1 MAALLIRGA
10 FMEWKTSS
18 DHSRSDGRSEPES
31 AVLVGVNLSG
41 RGGWFEEESLK
52 ELELLADTAG
62 ARVMGS
68 IIQMRRSIDPSLYI
82 GKGKAHEVKELA
94 ERKEADLIIF
104 DDDLSPA
111 QARNLER
118 VTGRRVIDRSELILD
133 IFALRARTAQA
144 KAQVEL
150 AQLQYL
156 LPRLKRMWKHLSR
169 IRGGIGL
176 RGPGETQ
183 LEVDR
188 RVIGKKITELKKRI
202 VRIERV
208 RHLQRQ
214 RRLDEFNVAIVG
226 YTNAGKST
234 LFNRLTGDETFVEDR
249 LFATLDATTRIVRIG
264 RRKLLLTDTVGFIK
278 KLPHH
283 LVASF
288 RATLEEVVEADLLL
302 HIIDASHPE
311 LEERLGTV
319 EDVLADLGALEKPRV
334 RVFNK
339 IDRFE
344 DGSLLTALRQKEP
357 GGIFCS
363 ALDGDLHELLA
374 ELDVRLNQRDV
385 VAEFLL
391 PIEDQRGMAE
401 ICRLG
406 RVVSRISENGL
417 NRLRVELKS
426 EDRDRLISK
435 GFRMVGDS
443 TDHSDLQT
451 E

>member
-1 MAALLIRGA
+1 MDRTVVTDSNVTDGSGERERAL
-10 FMEWKTSS
+10 
-18 DHSRSDGRSEPES
+18 
-31 AVLVGVNLSG
+31 LVGVNLSG

-62 ARVMGS
+62 ASVVGS
-68 IIQMRRSIDPSLYI
+68 VIQVRQSLDPAFYI
-82 GKGKAHEVKELA
+82 GKGKALQVKELA
-94 ERKEADLIIF
+94 EREAANLIIF

-118 VTGRRVIDRSELILD
+118 VIGRRVIDRSELILD
-133 IFALRARTAQA
+133 IFALRARTGQA

-188 RVIGKKITELKKRI
+188 RVIKRKITDLKKRI
-202 VRIERV
+202 SHIEKV

-214 RRLDEFNVAIVG
+214 RRLEEYNVAIVG

-234 LFNRLTGDETFVEDR
+234 LFNRLTSGNAFVEDR
-249 LFATLDATTRIVRIG
+249 LFATVDATTRVVKLD
-264 RRKLLLTDTVGFIK
+264 RRKLLLTDTVGFIR

-302 HIIDASHPE
+302 QIIDASHPE
-311 LEERLGTV
+311 LEERLKTV
-319 EDVLADLGALEKPRV
+319 EEVLGDLGVLTKPRIKV
-334 RVFNK
+334 YNK
-339 IDRFE
+339 VDLVE
-344 DGSLLTALRQKEP
+344 DKSFITALRERYP
-357 GGIFCS
+357 DGVFCS
-363 ALDGDLHELLA
+363 AISGNLEELRS
-374 ELDVRLNQRDV
+374 ELEARLVKREIV
-385 VAEFLL
+385 TEFLV
-391 PIEDQRGMAE
+391 PMEDQKGIAE
-401 ICRLG
+401 ICRIG
-406 RVVSRISENGL
+406 EVVSRMSEDGL
-417 NRLRVELKS
+417 SRLRVKLKV
-426 EDRDRLISK
+426 EDKDRLLSR
-435 GFRMVGDS
+435 GFHAVSEG
-443 TDHSDLQT
+443 TDEKIQSS
-451 E
+451 EAE

>member
-1 MAALLIRGA
+1 MRQISG
-10 FMEWKTSS
+10 S
-18 DHSRSDGRSEPES
+18 DRNGRDVRDEVEKV
-31 AVLVGVNLSG
+31 VLVGVNLSG

-62 ARVMGS
+62 ARVVAS
-68 IIQMRRSIDPSLYI
+68 VIQIRQTPDPAYYI
-82 GKGKAHEVKELA
+82 GRGKAHEIKELA
-94 ERKEADLIIF
+94 ERVEADLVVF

-118 VTGRRVIDRSELILD
+118 MIQKRVIDRSELILD
-133 IFALRARTAQA
+133 IFAQRARTAQA

-188 RVIGKKITELKKRI
+188 RVIKRKITDLKKRI
-202 VRIERV
+202 ARIEKV

-214 RRLDEFNVAIVG
+214 RRLEEFNVAIVG

-234 LFNRLTGDETFVEDR
+234 LFNRLTKGDAFVEDR
-249 LFATLDATTRIVRIG
+249 LFATLDATTRVVTVG

-302 HIIDASHPE
+302 HIIDSSHPE
-311 LEERLGTV
+311 LEERLKTV
-319 EDVLADLGALEKPRV
+319 DEVLGDLGVLAKPRI

-339 IDRFE
+339 IDLIS
-344 DGSLLTALRQKEP
+344 DKSQLVMLRETYP
-357 GGIFCS
+357 EGVFCS
-363 ALDGDLHELLA
+363 ALND
-374 ELDVRLNQRDV
+374 ELDELTDALEARLTRREII
-385 VAEFLL
+385 AEFLL
-391 PIEDQRGMAE
+391 PLEDHRGIAE
-401 ICRLG
+401 ICRVG
-406 RVVSRISENGL
+406 EIVSRISENGL
-417 NRLRVELKS
+417 HRLRVKLKV
-426 EDRDRLISK
+426 EDRDRLLSR
-435 GFRMVGDS
+435 GFRGVGESAKQD
-443 TDHSDLQT
+443 